1 MVSIFIVPHIPLFIV
16 VVVVDAA
23 VVVIV
28 VVFPVGVKVV
38 VCGPAVNISLRDAF
52 KKTPRIMEHCPP
64 PSLGTLGH
72 FRLKLDPLPPI
83 KN

>member
-52 KKTPRIMEHCPP
+52 KKNPEDYGTLSPP
-64 PSLGTLGH
+64 P
-72 FRLKLDPLPPI
+72 P
-83 KN
+83 

>member
-52 KKTPRIMEHCPP
+52 KKNPRFVCLSVCLLIT
-64 PSLGTLGH
+64 SFL
-72 FRLKLDPLPPI
+72 
-83 KN
+83 

>member
-28 VVFPVGVKVV
+28 VVFPVGVKVIDV
-38 VCGPAVNISLRDAF
+38 FGGGAGGGTGPPWSSRLILIRA
-52 KKTPRIMEHCPP
+52 KKPFHST
-64 PSLGTLGH
+64 
-72 FRLKLDPLPPI
+72 
-83 KN
+83 